1 MSQLGETNEISGSV
15 LLTWHEKAS
24 RVLGGCEDESKAG
37 NVTDFDDDDG
47 SRVYSLLK
55 WLVWVLLFES

>member
-1 MSQLGETNEISGSV
+1 MCV
-15 LLTWHEKAS
+15 C
-24 RVLGGCEDESKAG
+24 GCEDESKAG

-55 WLVWVLLFES
+55 WLAWVLLFES